1 MKKLF
6 LALFISTLAISSH
19 ADFLQNQR
27 LYAAAN
33 TIKAF
38 ACKNFGGIPAKLVKD
53 AVAVAIIPDLKK
65 LAAGASL
72 SSGEGVFS
80 MKDEYGNWSS
90 PLFIKYRGWGLGVQA
105 GYESKDLVILFQS
118 SKSFQQIFNGEDSF
132 EVNSGATFGHGM
144 SRGTATDFPDISA
157 WATQGGKSTGIY
169 VGVSIDNGKISIDD
183 QATNDFYGR
192 IYTVEDI
199 LNNSPRETKYI
210 RAFQGTLAKYLG
222 DVRYYYNCANQ
233 VMNSKSASNQNKVAV
248 DTQIKESYTPTPA
261 PGPILSNQP
270 YNSFKK
276 RRRH

>member
-6 LALFISTLAISSH
+6 LATFIAFFAISSH
-19 ADFLQNQR
+19 ADFLQNQK

-33 TIKAF
+33 TVKAF

-65 LAAGASL
+65 AAIGVSV

-90 PLFIKYRGWGLGVQA
+90 PLFIKYRGWGVGIQA

-132 EVNSGATFGHGM
+132 EINAGATLGHGM
-144 SRGTATDFPDISA
+144 SRGSATDLPDISA
-157 WATQGGKSTGIY
+157 WGVQGGKSTGIF

-192 IYTVEDI
+192 IYDVEDI
-199 LNNSPRETKYI
+199 LNNSPKETKYI
-210 RAFQGTLAKYLG
+210 RTFQGTLAKYLG
-222 DVRYYYNCANQ
+222 DTRYYYNCSGKVCNAVSGSDN
-233 VMNSKSASNQNKVAV
+233 KEIKASTIQPS
-248 DTQIKESYTPTPA
+248 TTPA
-261 PGPILSNQP
+261 PQPIVSSGPYKKSH
-270 YNSFKK
+270 K
-276 RRRH
+276 RRK